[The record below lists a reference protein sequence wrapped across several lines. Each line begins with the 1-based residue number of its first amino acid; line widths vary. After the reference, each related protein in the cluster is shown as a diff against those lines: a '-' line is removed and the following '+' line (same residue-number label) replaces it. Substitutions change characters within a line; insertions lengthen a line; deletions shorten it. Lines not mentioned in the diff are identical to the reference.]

1 MNINGLLQ
9 RESDYIAAE
18 QYEEAYE
25 LLKSGYEEH
34 KNNAEFLEHI
44 ALLAK
49 TLEKQDEAAKYWE
62 ELVVVNPNSIVA
74 YSELLDIYDGT
85 NKYKYY
91 ITRAKYKILNEK
103 VSQSIDDYKKAI
115 NSTRRR

>member
-9 RESDYIAAE
+9 RENDYIAAE

-49 TLEKQDEAAKYWE
+49 SIGKNWLLLIQIQLLHTLNY
-62 ELVVVNPNSIVA
+62 
-74 YSELLDIYDGT
+74 
-85 NKYKYY
+85 
-91 ITRAKYKILNEK
+91 
-103 VSQSIDDYKKAI
+103 
-115 NSTRRR
+115 